1 MFLLLLSIVLRC
13 NTIDNNSATS
23 ICCIY
28 TCNVACAGSEVMV
41 GDTCIPSLII
51 IGTAI
56 NQLKT
61 NVSLITICC
70 LRLFVVVYKLV
81 TF

>member
-1 MFLLLLSIVLRC
+1 
-13 NTIDNNSATS
+13 
-23 ICCIY
+23 
-28 TCNVACAGSEVMV
+28 MV
-41 GDTCIPSLII
+41 GDTCTPNLII

-56 NQLKT
+56 NLLKT